1 MNYNKVDAALAAAL
15 KSEETDKNFIP
26 VFVGVNKGLGQN
38 EKEYLQKLGLIF
50 NKDIPEIITATI
62 SQEAISE
69 LSDQS
74 WVRYLKLSTRLKPK

>member
-15 KSEETDKNFIP
+15 KSEETDKNLIP
-26 VFVGVNKGLGQN
+26 VFVGVKKGLGQN

-62 SQEAISE
+62 SQQAISE

-74 WVRYLKLSTRLKPK
+74 WVRYVKLSTRLKPK

>member
-62 SQEAISE
+62 SQQAISE

>member
-38 EKEYLQKLGLIF
+38 EKEYLQKSGLIF

>member
-15 KSEETDKNFIP
+15 KSEETDKNLIP
-26 VFVGVNKGLGQN
+26 VFVGVKKGLGQD

>member
-15 KSEETDKNFIP
+15 RSEETDKNFIP

-74 WVRYLKLSTRLKPK
+74 WVRYLKLSTRLKPM

>member
-1 MNYNKVDAALAAAL
+1 MNYNKVEAALAAAL

-62 SQEAISE
+62 SQQAISE

>member
-62 SQEAISE
+62 SQEAISD

>member
-15 KSEETDKNFIP
+15 RSEETDKSFIP

-50 NKDIPEIITATI
+50 NKNVPEIIPATI

-74 WVRYLKLSTRLKPK
+74 WVRYVKLSTKLKPK

>member
-62 SQEAISE
+62 SQQAISE

-74 WVRYLKLSTRLKPK
+74 WVRYVKLSTRLKPK

>member
-15 KSEETDKNFIP
+15 KSEETDKNLIP
-26 VFVGVNKGLGQN
+26 VFVGVKKGLGQN

>member
-15 KSEETDKNFIP
+15 KSEETDKNLIP

>member
-62 SQEAISE
+62 SREAISE

>member
-50 NKDIPEIITATI
+50 NNDIPEIITATI

-74 WVRYLKLSTRLKPK
+74 WVRYLKLSTRLKPM

>member
-38 EKEYLQKLGLIF
+38 EKEYLQKSGLIF

-74 WVRYLKLSTRLKPK
+74 WVRYVKLSTRLKPK

>member
-15 KSEETDKNFIP
+15 KSEETDKNLIP
-26 VFVGVNKGLGQN
+26 VFVGVKKGLGQD

-74 WVRYLKLSTRLKPK
+74 WVRYVKLSTRLKPK

>member
-1 MNYNKVDAALAAAL
+1 MNYNKVEAALAAAL

>member
-15 KSEETDKNFIP
+15 KSEETDKNLIP

-74 WVRYLKLSTRLKPK
+74 WVRYLKLSTRLKPM

>member
-74 WVRYLKLSTRLKPK
+74 WVRYLKLSTRLKPM

>member
-15 KSEETDKNFIP
+15 RSEETDKNFIP

-38 EKEYLQKLGLIF
+38 EKEFLQKSGLIF

>member
-74 WVRYLKLSTRLKPK
+74 WVRYLKLSTRLKPI

>member
-15 KSEETDKNFIP
+15 KSEETDKNLIP
-26 VFVGVNKGLGQN
+26 VFVGVKKGLGQN

-74 WVRYLKLSTRLKPK
+74 WVRYVKLSTRLKPK

>member
-38 EKEYLQKLGLIF
+38 EIEYLQKLGLIF

-74 WVRYLKLSTRLKPK
+74 WVRYLKLSTRLKPM

>member
-38 EKEYLQKLGLIF
+38 EKEYLQKSGLIF

-62 SQEAISE
+62 SQEAISD

-74 WVRYLKLSTRLKPK
+74 WVRYVKLSTRLKPK

>member
-15 KSEETDKNFIP
+15 KSEETDKNLIP
-26 VFVGVNKGLGQN
+26 VFVGVKKGLGQD
-38 EKEYLQKLGLIF
+38 EKEYLQKLGLTF
-50 NKDIPEIITATI
+50 NKNVPEVIPTTI

-74 WVRYLKLSTRLKPK
+74 WVRYVKLSTRLKPK

>member
-50 NKDIPEIITATI
+50 NKNVPEIITATI
-62 SQEAISE
+62 SQQAISE

>member
-1 MNYNKVDAALAAAL
+1 MNYNKVDAALSAAL

-62 SQEAISE
+62 SQQAISE